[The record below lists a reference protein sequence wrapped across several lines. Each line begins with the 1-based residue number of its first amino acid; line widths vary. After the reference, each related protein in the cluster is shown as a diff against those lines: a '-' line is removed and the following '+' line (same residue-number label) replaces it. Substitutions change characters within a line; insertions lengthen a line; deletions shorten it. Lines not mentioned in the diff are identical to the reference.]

1 MSETAKIEML
11 KIKTGR
17 KLDENNYS
25 MELAVGKR
33 AGESQR
39 KTKPAQI

>member
-1 MSETAKIEML
+1 MKINEIN
-11 KIKTGR
+11 K
-17 KLDENNYS
+17 NNYS